1 MADDHDTPLPSPWPT
16 GASSPHV
23 SWLLSELEASGQLL
37 PSVACRD
44 CPAALWYAT
53 PHGLRS
59 YRGIFRMVVWGD
71 DNFDPKAHSVISC
84 DGREKAILEMLEA
97 QAKAA
102 DPM

>member
-1 MADDHDTPLPSPWPT
+1 
-16 GASSPHV
+16 
-23 SWLLSELEASGQLL
+23 
-37 PSVACRD
+37 
-44 CPAALWYAT
+44 
-53 PHGLRS
+53 
-59 YRGIFRMVVWGD
+59 MVVWGD